1 MIFVNGRN
9 FTKKE
14 LQQRLDKMNI
24 AYENDLPQKEY
35 YIQLYNNAVRDE
47 SKRKYIIN
55 DGNSAN
61 GNNKHFKFKR
71 ERMLTVK
78 ERDDAIVKAE
88 SIEIIKQ
95 QQQTTKTNKDV
106 CYKTLMLAA
115 SAVLINKR
123 NDIKDITMRKEK
135 IMAYVK
141 VSCVGVWNKVM
152 KVVNVVRKIIEEV
165 LVLQRKEDML
175 IWSVV
180 VGFVVV
186 FCGVMMYKLMKR
198 RCKRNYK

>member
-47 SKRKYIIN
+47 SKRKFIVN
-55 DGNSAN
+55 DNSGNGSN
-61 GNNKHFKFKR
+61 NNNKHFKFKR
-71 ERMLTVK
+71 ERTLTVK
-78 ERDDAIVKAE
+78 ERDDAIVKTE

-95 QQQTTKTNKDV
+95 QQQQSTKTNKDV

-115 SAVLINKR
+115 SALLINNR
-123 NDIKDITMRKEK
+123 DDIKDITMRKEK
-135 IMAYVK
+135 IMAYMK
-141 VSCVGVWNKVM
+141 VSCVGVWNKLKTVI
-152 KVVNVVRKIIEEV
+152 NVVGKIIEES
-165 LVLQRKEDML
+165 LHGKEDMMV
-175 IWSVV
+175 WCVV
-180 VGFVVV
+180 VAVVVV
-186 FCGVMMYKLMKR
+186 FCGVMMYKLMRR
-198 RCKRNYK
+198 RCYK

>member
-71 ERMLTVK
+71 ERTLTVK

-106 CYKTLMLAA
+106 CYKTLILAA

-123 NDIKDITMRKEK
+123 NDIKDITMHKEK
-135 IMAYVK
+135 IMAYMK

-165 LVLQRKEDML
+165 L
-175 IWSVV
+175 
-180 VGFVVV
+180 
-186 FCGVMMYKLMKR
+186 
-198 RCKRNYK
+198 

>member
-35 YIQLYNNAVRDE
+35 YIQLYNNAMKDE

-55 DGNSAN
+55 DNDNSAN
-61 GNNKHFKFKR
+61 GNNNNKHFKFKR
-71 ERMLTVK
+71 ERTLTVK
-78 ERDDAIVKAE
+78 ERDDAIVKTE

-95 QQQTTKTNKDV
+95 QQQQSTKTNKDV

-115 SAVLINKR
+115 SALLINNR
-123 NDIKDITMRKEK
+123 DDIKNITMRKEK
-135 IMAYVK
+135 IMAYMK
-141 VSCVGVWNKVM
+141 VSCVGVWNKLKTVI
-152 KVVNVVRKIIEEV
+152 NVVGKIIEES
-165 LVLQRKEDML
+165 LHGKEEMMV
-175 IWSVV
+175 WCVV
-180 VGFVVV
+180 VGVVVV
-186 FCGVMMYKLMKR
+186 FCGVMMYKLMR
-198 RCKRNYK
+198 RRYYK